1 MHTQGTQQGTPL
13 RPFGKRSWLLD
24 LHVKLHR
31 KDSQSCARRSGAMV
45 TICQHRHAAQKRSE
59 LQVTHQ
65 ILEETCGVFCNCMP
79 WIYREGGRERE
90 IYIYIYSVY
99 CFIQYVFICVPSCSI
114 LMPWHG
120 PKKGWLPGLPLQACS
135 LGSRWLHLMAGRN
148 RRPLDVASDPFF
160 HT

>member
-1 MHTQGTQQGTPL
+1 MCVCDYVRVIKSHTHNNRMHTQGTQQRTPL

-79 WIYREGGRERE
+79 CIYRERERKID
-90 IYIYIYSVY
+90 IYIYIQYIVLFNMFS
-99 CFIQYVFICVPSCSI
+99 YVFHLNAMAWAQKRLAPRSSTPS
-114 LMPWHG
+114 
-120 PKKGWLPGLPLQACS
+120 
-135 LGSRWLHLMAGRN
+135 
-148 RRPLDVASDPFF
+148 V
-160 HT
+160 

>member
-1 MHTQGTQQGTPL
+1 MCVIMCVWSNHIHITMHTQGTQQGTPL

-90 IYIYIYSVY
+90 RDIYIYIFSILFYSI
-99 CFIQYVFICVPSCSI
+99 CFHMCSI
-114 LMPWHG
+114 MF
-120 PKKGWLPGLPLQACS
+120 
-135 LGSRWLHLMAGRN
+135 HLNAMAWAQKRLAP
-148 RRPLDVASDPFF
+148 RSSTPSV
-160 HT
+160 